1 MANENWHLSKSVPI
15 TFIAAVAFQTAA
27 IGWFISELNASVE
40 TNTRDLLRHET
51 RIEVL
56 ETSAQSQAVALAR
69 MDANIQAIRDIVEQ
83 IARTE
88 R

>member
-15 TFIAAVAFQTAA
+15 TFIAAVVFQTGA

-40 TNTRDLLRHET
+40 TNARDLLRHET

-56 ETSAQSQAVALAR
+56 ETAAQSQAVALAR

-83 IARTE
+83 MARTE